1 MRSRLFVLLS
11 RCLPVLAWIGI
22 ACRSLAAVPAA
33 QDLLPAETA
42 GFISTADWPQSKT
55 AWKSSNLGRL
65 WDDPSMAA
73 FRQKFE
79 QRFDAATAE
88 RFEKQLGIRA
98 TDLMKL
104 ARGQVTFALFRGAS
118 TGEVRDTAGPP
129 WVLLVDA
136 GDNVSAAKSWVDDTA
151 KKMQAAKRTVK
162 TTRIRDVTFQSL
174 ILTPEE
180 FRQLFPGDPNAKPED
195 DEDDDDDNS
204 PAGTPKKAKPQPKPV
219 EVSFGVAG
227 SALLIGAH
235 ASGLEKI
242 VGRLKGVDLPTLAS
256 QERFQSAT
264 RSVLRGGQIQAW
276 MDVAP
281 FVSSAQASF
290 GGSMGMLGADPTRI
304 VSALGLDAVKWAAL
318 QIQQT
323 SDGTLLHFASG
334 IPQDQRKGIFKVL
347 QPEAKDA
354 SPPGFVP
361 RDAIKFQRW
370 RINGPNAWKT
380 LEDALNQ
387 VSPQLVGIFKLALES
402 AGQQEDP
409 NFSFKTEFVDR
420 LGDDLITYEKPP
432 KGKTLPELNASP
444 SLLLLSSPRPDRLAN
459 GIRALLVMGQLQSR
473 GGGVQVR
480 EFLGRKIYSA
490 RMNVPG
496 GGKNG
501 GQIHMSPGVSYVAIS
516 SDESL
521 VEEFL
526 RTTGDAP
533 KQLKEF
539 PGLTAA
545 AEKVGGFNSG
555 LFIFEN
561 QLESSQASW
570 ELLRKGGRLDRVMPP
585 GTANLATAQAV
596 GDWADFSLLPE
607 FEKIARYFTFG
618 VLGGSHDAQVLGVRW
633 YSPNA
638 R

>member
-1 MRSRLFVLLS
+1 MRSRLLVLFS
-11 RCLPVLAWIGI
+11 RCLPVLAWVAL
-22 ACRSLAAVPAA
+22 ACRSLAALPAA
-33 QDLLPAETA
+33 PDLLPAETA
-42 GFISTADWPQSKT
+42 GFLSTSDWTQSKA

-98 TDLMKL
+98 ADLLKL
-104 ARGQVTFALFRGAS
+104 AKGQVTFAVFRGAS
-118 TGEVRDTAGPP
+118 SGEPRDTAGPP
-129 WVLLVDA
+129 WVLVLDA
-136 GDNVSAAKSWVDDTA
+136 GDNVAAAKAWVEDTS
-151 KKMQAAKRTVK
+151 KRMQSSKRTVK
-162 TTRIRDVTFQSL
+162 TTRIRDVTFQTL
-174 ILTPEE
+174 VLTPEE
-180 FRQLFPGDPNAKPED
+180 FQQLFPTDPNAKPED
-195 DEDDDDDNS
+195 DEEEDDDNA
-204 PAGTPKKAKPQPKPV
+204 PPGTPKKAKPQPKPI

-227 SALLIGAH
+227 SALLINAH
-235 ASGLEKI
+235 TPGLEKI
-242 VGRLKGVDLPTLAS
+242 VGRIKGVDLPTLAT
-256 QERFQSAT
+256 QERYQLAART
-264 RSVLRGGQIQAW
+264 VLRGGQIQAW

-281 FVSSAQASF
+281 FVASAQASL

-318 QIQQT
+318 QVQQNP
-323 SDGTLLHFASG
+323 DGTLLHVASG
-334 IPQDQRKGIFKVL
+334 IPQDQRKGLFKVI

-370 RINGPNAWKT
+370 RINGPTAWRT

-409 NFSFKTEFVDR
+409 NFSFKAEFVDR
-420 LGDDLITYEKPP
+420 LGDDLITYEKPA
-432 KGKTLPELNASP
+432 KGKTLSELNASP

-516 SDESL
+516 SDEGL

-533 KQLKEF
+533 KQLKDF

-545 AEKVGGFNSG
+545 ADKVGGFNSG

-561 QLESSQASW
+561 QLESSRASW
-570 ELLRKGGRLDRVMPP
+570 ELMRKGGRLDRMMPP
-585 GTANLATAQAV
+585 GTANLATAQAIS
-596 GDWADFSLLPE
+596 DWADFSLLPE
-607 FEKIARYFTFG
+607 FEKISKHFTFG
-618 VLGGSHDAQVLGVRW
+618 VLGGSIDAQLLGIRW